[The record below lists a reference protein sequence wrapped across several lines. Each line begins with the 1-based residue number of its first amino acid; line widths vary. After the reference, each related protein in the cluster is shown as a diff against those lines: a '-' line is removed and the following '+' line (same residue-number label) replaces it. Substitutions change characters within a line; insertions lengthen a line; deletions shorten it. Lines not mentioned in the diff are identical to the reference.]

1 MKTLSELGISKAP
14 WGTYQTKK
22 EVAVTTSVEGFGDL
36 ESALCRGPNRKS
48 NATLIQAAPD
58 MYKAGYDLVNAF
70 DRRELM
76 PEHINAMRA
85 ALAKA
90 SGLISNQEG

>member
-1 MKTLSELGISKAP
+1 MKPLSELGISKAP
-14 WGTYQTKK
+14 WGKYQTKK
-22 EVAVTTSVEGFGDL
+22 EIAVTTSVEDFSDL
-36 ESALCRGPNRKS
+36 DSALCRGPNRQA
-48 NATLIQAAPD
+48 NATLIHASPD
-58 MYKAGYDLVNAF
+58 IYKAGYDIVNAF

-90 SGLISNQEG
+90 SGITR